1 MLGILSAVAGDF
13 GRTALIYA
21 VGVLAMVLSVIAY
34 QFKYRVT
41 IIVVNF
47 SGQSCWV
54 LYFLLQSDYA
64 SAISCALTVIVMVI
78 YSMKDKWVWAM
89 KKSCI
94 LSLIAVVVGFSLFT
108 FASWKDIFPLLA
120 GVFAVLASSRPD
132 EKSLRQFSAIWCALW
147 LVNSILKA
155 YPVAFVNDMLCTG
168 STIVSLIRYREKGSS
183 EVEKCPDVAES
194 VDKA

>member
-1 MLGILSAVAGDF
+1 
-13 GRTALIYA
+13 
-21 VGVLAMVLSVIAY
+21 MVLSVIAY
-34 QFKYRVT
+34 QFKYRFT

-54 LYFLLQSDYA
+54 LYFLLQSDFA

-78 YSMKDKWVWAM
+78 YSMKDRWTWAM
-89 KKSCI
+89 SRVCI
-94 LSLIAVVVGFSLFT
+94 VSFVAVVVGFSVFT
-108 FASWKDIFPLLA
+108 FATWKDIFPLLA

-168 STIVSLIRYREKGSS
+168 STIISLIRYRNKGESGAEKLGES
-183 EVEKCPDVAES
+183 E
-194 VDKA
+194 